1 MDMSMINAKPIPQEP
16 DQDNSALFVCI
27 VLQVRD
33 FAHLLTLLQDAP
45 DPSARPS
52 DPPALPNPT
61 GHFEPEETWLNHVG
75 AAEYLGISKSTL
87 YHYACQQRVECRKL
101 GGRLEYR
108 RSVLDRFKEEQVRPV
123 RRSRGQRS
131 IIKSALGS
139 GK

>member
-1 MDMSMINAKPIPQEP
+1 MSISDPNPISPKPDRDNAVR
-16 DQDNSALFVCI
+16 FVCI

-33 FAHLLTLLQDAP
+33 FAHFLALLQDAQ
-45 DPSARPS
+45 DSNARPS
-52 DPPALPNPT
+52 DGPPTLPTPT
-61 GHFEPEETWLNHVG
+61 GHFEPEETWLNHAE
-75 AAEYLGISKSTL
+75 AAMYLGVSKTTL

-108 RSVLDRFKEEQVRPV
+108 RSILDGFKEEQVRPA